1 MSLKLLF
8 KDELKGFYKSN
19 VMIFLWI
26 GLPLVV
32 TLFHILT
39 PSTGDIPFS
48 TLTAL
53 IVSTLGGT
61 LAAIML
67 AVSIVNEKEEHV
79 YTLFVIRPIKRRDL
93 ILSKFFAVY
102 TCLAIATVLALM
114 LGLTLDYFLGSLP
127 PESMLSDIFFEFAL
141 ALSMIAVSSAVG
153 VFIGVVSPTVL
164 VGVILVLYIGNQ
176 LSALPMMSISMEL
189 SIPPILPQVL
199 GVFGLSTPSMFSWI
213 CEIPGSIRFTFV
225 VGLVL
230 AMTLLAASI
239 AIFQKK
245 EL

>member
-32 TLFHILT
+32 ALFHILT
-39 PSTGDIPFS
+39 PNTGDIPFS
-48 TLTAL
+48 TMTAL
-53 IVSTLGGT
+53 VVSTLGGT

-67 AVSIVNEKEEHV
+67 AVSIINEKEEHV
-79 YTLFVIRPIKRRDL
+79 YTLFVIRPIKRYHI
-93 ILSKFFAVY
+93 ILSKFLAVY
-102 TCLAIATVLALM
+102 ICLTIATVLALM
-114 LGLTLDYFLGSLP
+114 LGLALDYFLGTLP
-127 PESMLSDIFFEFAL
+127 PESMLSDTFFEFAL

-153 VFIGVVSPTVL
+153 VFLGVISPSVI
-164 VGVILVLYIGNQ
+164 VGVILVIYVGNQ
-176 LSALPMMSISMEL
+176 LSALPMMSISLDL
-189 SIPPILPQVL
+189 SIPAILPQVL

-213 CEIPGSIRFTFV
+213 TEIPGSIRFTFV
-225 VGLVL
+225 VGMVLV
-230 AMTLLAASI
+230 MILLAASI
-239 AIFQKK
+239 AIFRKK

>member
-1 MSLKLLF
+1 MSLNLLF

-32 TLFHILT
+32 VLFHILT
-39 PSTGDIPFS
+39 LDTGDIPFS
-48 TLTAL
+48 TMTAL
-53 IVSTLGGT
+53 VISTLGGT

-67 AVSIVNEKEEHV
+67 AVSIINEKDEHV

-93 ILSKFFAVY
+93 IISKFLAVY
-102 TCLAIATVLALM
+102 TCLAIATILALI
-114 LGLTLDYFLGSLP
+114 LGLVLDYSFGTLP
-127 PESMLSDIFFEFAL
+127 PESMLSDTLFEFGL

-153 VFIGVVSPTVL
+153 VFLGVISPSVL
-164 VGVILVLYIGNQ
+164 VGVILVIYIGNQ
-176 LSALPMMSISMEL
+176 LSALPMMSVSMDL
-189 SIPPILPQVL
+189 SISAIIPQVL

-213 CEIPGSIRFTFV
+213 TDIPGTMRFTFV
-225 VGLVL
+225 VGVVLV
-230 AMTLLAASI
+230 MILLAASI
-239 AIFQKK
+239 AIFRKK

>member
-32 TLFHILT
+32 SLFHILT
-39 PSTGDIPFS
+39 PSTKDIPFS

-53 IVSTLGGT
+53 VVSTLGGT

-67 AVSIVNEKEEHV
+67 AVSIINEKEEHV
-79 YTLFVIRPIKRRDL
+79 YTLFVIRPIKRKHL
-93 ILSKFFAVY
+93 LLSKFLAVY

-114 LGLTLDYFLGSLP
+114 LGLALDYFLGTLP
-127 PESMLSDIFFEFAL
+127 PEGMLSDTFFEFAL

-164 VGVILVLYIGNQ
+164 VGVILVIYIGNQ

-189 SIPPILPQVL
+189 SISPILPQVL
-199 GVFGLSTPSMFSWI
+199 GFFGLSTPSMFLWI

-225 VGLVL
+225 VGMVLV
-230 AMTLLAASI
+230 MTLLAASI
-239 AIFQKK
+239 AIFRGK

>member
-19 VMIFLWI
+19 VMVFLWI

-39 PSTGDIPFS
+39 PNTGDIPFS
-48 TLTAL
+48 TMTAL
-53 IVSTLGGT
+53 VVSTLGGT

-67 AVSIVNEKEEHV
+67 AVSIINEKEEHV

-93 ILSKFFAVY
+93 ILSKFLAVY

-114 LGLTLDYFLGSLP
+114 FGLALDYFYGTLP
-127 PESMLSDIFFEFAL
+127 PESMLSGTFFEFAL

-153 VFIGVVSPTVL
+153 VFLGVISPSVL
-164 VGVILVLYIGNQ
+164 VGVILVIYVGNQ
-176 LSALPMMSISMEL
+176 LSALPMLSISMKL
-189 SIPPILPQVL
+189 SIPAMIPQVL
-199 GVFGLSTPSMFSWI
+199 GGLGLSTPSMFSWI
-213 CEIPGSIRFTFV
+213 TEIPGSLRFTFV
-225 VGLVL
+225 IGMVLV
-230 AMTLLAASI
+230 MILLAASI
-239 AIFQKK
+239 AIFRKK